1 MHSTTQRIGHT
12 VIKTARLDDIELLT
26 DSAQATMTEAN
37 IYLILRKHDRI
48 ANYLYISP
56 LQNLLVLEFYPH
68 GNLKAYSREH
78 GTKRLTIWARQMIEG
93 VAYIHKKGVIHA
105 DVRLDQWLVDSNL
118 DARLSDFN
126 ASGHDSHSEL
136 DIASAKGTGVERA
149 SHFMP
154 RDPLEDNTV
163 KTDLFALGSAL
174 YELETG
180 EYPYAEEDDE
190 RIAQFFSEGQFP
202 NTSDLMLGK
211 LIKGCWMGT
220 FETADDVLAAG
231 DYIWPNAE
239 SGWPSCVPS

>member
-1 MHSTTQRIGHT
+1 MHSTTHRIGHT
-12 VIKTARLDDIELLT
+12 VMKTARLDDIELLR

-37 IYLILRKHDRI
+37 IYLILNKHDRI
-48 ANYLYISP
+48 AKYLYISA
-56 LQNLLVLEFYPH
+56 LKNLLVLAFYPH
-68 GNLKAYSREH
+68 GNLKAYIREH

-105 DVRLDQWLVDSNL
+105 DIRLDQWLVDSNL

-126 ASGHDSHSEL
+126 SSGHDSHPEL
-136 DIASAKGTGVERA
+136 DIASAKATGVERA

-163 KTDLFALGSAL
+163 TTDLFALGSAL
-174 YELETG
+174 YELEMG
-180 EYPYAEEDDE
+180 ECPYAEEDDE
-190 RIAQFFSEGQFP
+190 RIAQFF
-202 NTSDLMLGK
+202 NLVLGK

-220 FETADDVLAAG
+220 FETANDVLAAG
-231 DYIWPNAE
+231 DYIWSNAE